1 MDVEKTRV
9 SHSFEAF
16 RSYFGVILVCTSLPE
31 YHKRIVQ
38 RDVAALALN
47 SRELSTSSTFC
58 SVLFRRKAL
67 NIGTWFSAEIARNVL
82 NVLSS

>member
-31 YHKRIVQ
+31 YQ
-38 RDVAALALN
+38 RDVAALVLN
-47 SRELSTSSTFC
+47 SRELSTSSVHCTFC
-58 SVLFRRKAL
+58 AISTESLKNWDMVFCGNSTECTKCTQFL
-67 NIGTWFSAEIARNVL
+67 TC
-82 NVLSS
+82 

>member
-47 SRELSTSSTFC
+47 SGELSTSSVH

-67 NIGTWFSAEIARNVL
+67 KIGTWFSAEIARNVL

>member
-31 YHKRIVQ
+31 YQ

-47 SRELSTSSTFC
+47 SRELSTSSVH

-67 NIGTWFSAEIARNVL
+67 KIGTWFSAEIARNVL